1 MIADQEIQADI
12 ISKLKSIVL
21 VTSLLPEG
29 QSGIKELQWQ
39 GDEFRYPGVRLDLE
53 DNSYEFDEQERCELQ
68 VTEFSVYVFSEEKSS
83 KQCSTVKGLL
93 ATALVGLGFTGT
105 YAKYTR
111 LRLVDNIPAIRQ
123 DERTWR
129 SQLRFR
135 TFVQNI

>member
-1 MIADQEIQADI
+1 MLSDEKIQADI
-12 ISKLKSIVL
+12 IAKLKTITS

-53 DNSYEFDEQERCELQ
+53 DNTYEFDEQERCQLQ
-68 VTEFSVYVFSEEKSS
+68 VTEFSVYIFSEEKSS
-83 KQCSTVKGLL
+83 KQCSTIKGLL

-105 YAKYTR
+105 NAKYVR
-111 LRLVDNIPAIRQ
+111 FRLVDNIPAIRQ

-135 TFVQNI
+135 SFVGNI